1 MMHYTKVV
9 RGFLAYAD
17 AEILSKLNGSLKG
30 WAVGML
36 LDLIEIEAESAYREI
51 QNIPMIRAIH
61 VIDGENVDVERLMS
75 LLHKQAQRG
84 SATANIR
91 FFGPITFT
99 SADVDS
105 LHRHIMQAGGVNG

>member
-9 RGFLAYAD
+9 RGFLAYED

-30 WAVGML
+30 WAVGVILEL
-36 LDLIEIEAESAYREI
+36 LGEEAEIVYREI
-51 QNIPMIRAIH
+51 QNIPMVGALR
-61 VIDGENVDVERLMS
+61 VIDGENIDVERLMS

-105 LHRHIMQAGGVNG
+105 LHRHIMQAGGMNG